1 MAMGTILIV
10 DDEKSIRDLFQSFL
24 SKEEYEVVSAENGP
38 ECLRIFKEKAINV
51 ALVDIKMDGMDGM
64 EVLRRIK
71 KRSPDCEVIIM
82 TGNASLDSAIES
94 VKAGAYDYIR
104 KPFDKIEDVVNVI
117 GKAMEKQ
124 RLTVQNKELMD
135 ALKKRVYELQVLY
148 EVSDAIGYTL
158 DYRKLVKLIMSSL
171 HKIVDDDLS
180 ISLLLNGEKGH
191 LTIQRSQ
198 SVTDAFINQAKS
210 NVLAASNALMGAD
223 LSENKLKI
231 EELPYD
237 RRKARGESLES
248 EQIKTDVRSFFNVP
262 LMIKNE
268 FTGMI
273 NVCSYKEDAFD
284 IEDIKLLYTI
294 ANQMSTAIERLRGV
308 IAAEKTKMEVMVDS
322 MVDGVIMI
330 DEDKKIVVINPAAR
344 KALHLE
350 SYQEFGIDF
359 EGISKLLG
367 CNPVELLRREGAG
380 SIKNE
385 ALIYGIQNQMQVS
398 SVMGSD
404 GKALGTVVVLRDI
417 SREKEVDRM
426 KSEFI
431 SVVGHELRTPL
442 TSIKNAVNVI
452 FSKKAGDINEN
463 QIRFLSMA
471 DRNINRLSGLI
482 NDLLDISMIEAG
494 KINFELKPLDL
505 GTVLDM
511 AINSLASRAGEKSIF
526 IRKEIPSDL
535 PQAYGDPDKLEQIFI
550 NLIDNA
556 IKFTPRGGQI
566 CVSASE
572 VRSSEVRDFIK
583 VSVTDTG
590 TGIGPDEIE
599 KIFDRFYQVEKTLTR
614 TVNGSGLG
622 LSIVKGLVEA
632 HGGKIWME
640 SEVGKGSKFSF
651 TLLKYTSERAFKDL
665 LHREIQKANENNTPL
680 SLLILK
686 VDEFEYLR
694 ETHGEAEALKLARE
708 VRQLGESTVRR
719 STDKIN
725 VRADGGVIIILF
737 DTPKQ
742 GALALADRIKES
754 VSKQRFTAGEESI
767 KINLELIV
775 ATFPEDGRT
784 EDELM
789 KIIENQK
796 I

>member
-1 MAMGTILIV
+1 M
-10 DDEKSIRDLFQSFL
+10 
-24 SKEEYEVVSAENGP
+24 P
-38 ECLRIFKEKAINV
+38 
-51 ALVDIKMDGMDGM
+51 
-64 EVLRRIK
+64 
-71 KRSPDCEVIIM
+71 
-82 TGNASLDSAIES
+82 
-94 VKAGAYDYIR
+94 
-104 KPFDKIEDVVNVI
+104 
-117 GKAMEKQ
+117 
-124 RLTVQNKELMD
+124 
-135 ALKKRVYELQVLY
+135 
-148 EVSDAIGYTL
+148 
-158 DYRKLVKLIMSSL
+158 SSL
-171 HKIVDDDLS
+171 
-180 ISLLLNGEKGH
+180 
-191 LTIQRSQ
+191 
-198 SVTDAFINQAKS
+198 
-210 NVLAASNALMGAD
+210 
-223 LSENKLKI
+223 
-231 EELPYD
+231 LP
-237 RRKARGESLES
+237 G
-248 EQIKTDVRSFFNVP
+248 
-262 LMIKNE
+262 
-268 FTGMI
+268 
-273 NVCSYKEDAFD
+273 
-284 IEDIKLLYTI
+284 
-294 ANQMSTAIERLRGV
+294 
-308 IAAEKTKMEVMVDS
+308 
-322 MVDGVIMI
+322 
-330 DEDKKIVVINPAAR
+330 
-344 KALHLE
+344 
-350 SYQEFGIDF
+350 
-359 EGISKLLG
+359 
-367 CNPVELLRREGAG
+367 
-380 SIKNE
+380 
-385 ALIYGIQNQMQVS
+385 
-398 SVMGSD
+398 
-404 GKALGTVVVLRDI
+404 
-417 SREKEVDRM
+417 
-426 KSEFI
+426 
-431 SVVGHELRTPL
+431 
-442 TSIKNAVNVI
+442 
-452 FSKKAGDINEN
+452 
-463 QIRFLSMA
+463 
-471 DRNINRLSGLI
+471 
-482 NDLLDISMIEAG
+482 
-494 KINFELKPLDL
+494 
-505 GTVLDM
+505 
-511 AINSLASRAGEKSIF
+511 
-526 IRKEIPSDL
+526 
-535 PQAYGDPDKLEQIFI
+535 
-550 NLIDNA
+550 
-556 IKFTPRGGQI
+556 GGQI

-784 EDELM
+784 EDELI

>member
-1 MAMGTILIV
+1 MALGTILIV
-10 DDEKSIRDLFQSFL
+10 DDEKGIRNLFQRAL
-24 SKEEYEVVSAENGP
+24 AREGYEVITAENGP
-38 ECLRIFKEKAINV
+38 EGIRIFKEKAINV
-51 ALVDIKMDGMDGM
+51 ALIDIKMHGMDGM
-64 EVLRRIK
+64 RVLRKIK
-71 KRSPDCEVIIM
+71 KTSPDCEVIII
-82 TGNASLDSAIES
+82 TGNASMDSAIES
-94 VKAGAYDYIR
+94 VKAGAYYDYIQ
-104 KPFDKIEDVVNVI
+104 KPFDNIENLINVI

-124 RLTVQNKELMD
+124 RLTAQNKELMD

-148 EVSDAIGYTL
+148 DVSDAIGYTL

-180 ISLLLNGEKGH
+180 ILLLLNGEGGH
-191 LTIQRSQ
+191 LTIQRSHT
-198 SVTDAFINQAKS
+198 VTDAFINQAKS
-210 NVLAASNALMGAD
+210 NVVAASNALMDED

-231 EELPYD
+231 EEAPYD
-237 RRKARGESLES
+237 RWKARGERSEP
-248 EQIKTDVRSFFNVP
+248 EQIKTNVRSFFNIP
-262 LMIKNE
+262 LMIKDK

-273 NVCSYKEDAFD
+273 NVCSHKENAFD
-284 IEDIKLLYTI
+284 VDDIKLLYTI
-294 ANQMSTAIERLRGV
+294 ANQMSVAIERLTGV

-330 DEDKKIVVINPAAR
+330 DKNKKIVVINPAAR
-344 KALHLE
+344 KALHLD
-350 SYQEFGIDF
+350 SYQESDIDF
-359 EGISKLLG
+359 DGISKLLG

-385 ALIYGIQNQMQVS
+385 ALIYGIQNQMQIS

-404 GKALGTVVVLRDI
+404 GDALGTVVVLRDV
-417 SREKEVDRM
+417 SREKEIDRM

-431 SVVGHELRTPL
+431 SIVGHELRTPL

-463 QIRFLSMA
+463 QMRFLSMA

-482 NDLLDISMIEAG
+482 NDLLDISRIEAG
-494 KINFELKPLDL
+494 KINLELKPLAL
-505 GTVLDM
+505 GTALDM
-511 AINSLASRAGEKSIF
+511 AINSLASRAGEKSIS

-556 IKFTPRGGQI
+556 IKFTPEGGQI

-572 VRSSEVRDFIK
+572 GQRSEVENFIK

-599 KIFDRFYQVEKTLTR
+599 KIFDRFYKVEKTLIR
-614 TVNGSGLG
+614 TVNGTGLG

-632 HGGKIWME
+632 QGGKVWV
-640 SEVGKGSKFSF
+640 SSKVGKGSKFSF

-694 ETHGEAEALKLARE
+694 ETHGEAKALKLARE

-742 GALALADRIKES
+742 GALALADRIKMS

-767 KINLELIV
+767 KINLQLIV

-784 EDELM
+784 EDVLM
-789 KIIENQK
+789 KAIK
-796 I
+796 V